1 MQKKVTL
8 YHGTSADNLPAIRE
22 HGFDGGRGVQ
32 LWNCSGG
39 LNYFW
44 SVKDVAKSE
53 GIEEEDEEY
62 QNQITFSRAKSSAE
76 CALVRAKDCR
86 RVVFKLEIPE
96 EFYLENFRADDSC
109 ENMSGAVVCDD
120 AIPYEYVTEIQI
132 DCADLS
138 FFRPYFGQF
147 LLSNRLA
154 GDLDLT
160 DAESAM
166 IKALSKSDAIYDIM
180 EYLES
185 AEMEIC
191 EK

>member
-1 MQKKVTL
+1 MTL
-8 YHGTSADNLPAIRE
+8 YHGTSADNLPAICE
-22 HGFDGGRGVQ
+22 HGFDGERGLQ

-53 GIEEEDEEY
+53 GIEDENEEY
-62 QNQITFSRAKSSAE
+62 QNQITFGRAKSSAE

-96 EFYLENFRADDSC
+96 EFYSKNFRADDSC
-109 ENMSGAVVCDD
+109 ENMSGAVVCDS

-132 DCADLS
+132 DAADLS

-147 LLSNRLA
+147 LLSNKLA
-154 GDLDLT
+154 SDLDLT
-160 DAESAM
+160 DAEAAM
-166 IKALSKSDAIYDIM
+166 IKALSKSDAVHDIM
-180 EYLES
+180 DFLDS
-185 AEMEIC
+185 SEMEIC
-191 EK
+191 AK